1 MQSVHNQVTI
11 ITGASRGIGRAS
23 ARIFAAAG
31 ARVVLVAR
39 PSSDLTALHTELRA
53 AGAQVLMLPTDVSD
67 RAATAR
73 LVERV
78 IDEWQRIDIVINNA
92 GVGIQSN
99 IGELPPDLLQRVLA
113 VNLMGPLL
121 LTQAALP
128 EMRRQRSGMIVNVS
142 SPVAELALPGIGGYA
157 MSKAALDALSD
168 TLRREEYRNG
178 IRVATVYPGRID
190 TNFDRARIRV
200 GGSQR
205 VGRSPISGSAEQVA
219 QAILRGVERRRS
231 VIYALHPVER
241 LLWTLHGWL
250 PRAFDPIF
258 GLRMS
263 RRKPR

>member
-1 MQSVHNQVTI
+1 MQSVRNKVTI
-11 ITGASRGIGRAS
+11 ITGASRGIGRAT
-23 ARIFAAAG
+23 ARTFAAAG

-39 PSSDLTALHTELRA
+39 PSADLQALHAELRA
-53 AGAQVLMLPTDVSD
+53 SGAQVLLLPTDVSD
-67 RAATAR
+67 RAATAK

-99 IGELPPDLLQRVLA
+99 IAELPPELLQRVLA
-113 VNLMGPLL
+113 VNLLGPLQL
-121 LTQAALP
+121 VQAALP
-128 EMRRQRSGMIVNVS
+128 QMRRQHSGTIVNVS
-142 SPVAELALPGIGGYA
+142 SPVADLALPGIGGYA
-157 MSKAALDALSD
+157 LSKAALDALSD

-178 IRVATVYPGRID
+178 IAVATVYPGRID

-205 VGRSPISGSAEQVA
+205 VGRSPITGSAERVA
-219 QAILRGVERRRS
+219 QAILYGVERKRR
-231 VIYALHPVER
+231 VVYALHPVER
-241 LLWTLHGWL
+241 LLWTVHGWL

-263 RRKPR
+263 RRKSR